1 MQSVA
6 VTLKTFSC
14 GHERFSNEGFHAPDD
29 AYVCLLP
36 IWQMMGSITRA
47 AGVVCYKCTTQNR
60 CAAYYISM
68 QCKEAGWA
76 NGRWS
81 KQLSSYPLRDMQPT
95 NRLAWSSLS
104 MAL

>member
-1 MQSVA
+1 MGVN
-6 VTLKTFSC
+6 VFLV
-14 GHERFSNEGFHAPDD
+14 GGFHAPDD

-47 AGVVCYKCTTQNR
+47 AEAVCYECTTQNR

-76 NGRWS
+76 NGKMVQAV
-81 KQLSSYPLRDMQPT
+81 KQLSASRH
-95 NRLAWSSLS
+95 A
-104 MAL
+104 AHK